1 MYCPESE
8 LDGLYHNT
16 AMPFTIVTE
25 TLTIVIGL
33 PAMEASDTSFEAFFT
48 GELETATE
56 DSVAGLIGL
65 SVSDDVSS
73 LR

>member
-8 LDGLYHNT
+8 FDGLYHNT
-16 AMPFTIVTE
+16 AIPFTMVTE
-25 TLTIVIGL
+25 TLAIVIGMS
-33 PAMEASDTSFEAFFT
+33 ATDTTFEAFFT
-48 GELETATE
+48 GELETATD